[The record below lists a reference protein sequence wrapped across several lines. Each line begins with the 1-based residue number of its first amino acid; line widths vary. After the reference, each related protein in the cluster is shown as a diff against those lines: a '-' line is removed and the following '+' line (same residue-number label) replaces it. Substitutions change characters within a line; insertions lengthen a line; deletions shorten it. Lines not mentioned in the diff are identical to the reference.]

1 MTATPS
7 RPYSPFARSARPAH
21 PLPVRQGPPPT
32 GPVPAQRDRAEDA
45 GSTQAHRSGARR
57 SGTQKPGAH
66 QSSTSGA
73 SGASAA
79 GPVSSPHGPVPA
91 IPPSEPSTPTTR
103 SSRSSG
109 SFAAARD
116 LLTVVALPVLAALVL
131 PAAFA
136 GGGTRRW
143 FGGRAEGQR
152 AEAQAA
158 KDAAA
163 AAFYELDTAQR
174 DLRISIET
182 ITAVDDSP
190 AARRAVSDFEA
201 LGRRIDEASQKYI
214 TAVDAHDLDRDEL
227 EASVAARARTELTAA
242 KDELGRVKT
251 ELDRFEQGLGPLL
264 GKAETQL
271 ARLAPA
277 VERARQSL
285 LAASNALDAVR
296 QSGLRADDLAAR
308 LATLGP
314 ELTKLNQGAGQ
325 HGVPETLE
333 RAERVSREA
342 GAVRAEA
349 ERLPERAA
357 EIDHRLVSLRT
368 RAQSLT
374 TRAGQVEPVLSEL
387 RRRFSAACW
396 QDLQHVPDAA
406 EENVRQAEAKLK
418 EARAAREAQ
427 RWPDATA
434 LLATVRALLNNT
446 DEAVSAA
453 GDRLRRL
460 NAVQKDPQAEI
471 DRTRFAIRDAQR
483 LAMAGR
489 STPDPR
495 QARPLDESVAR
506 LDRAVATLEGRH
518 PDYWHFLTETEAV
531 RQTVAGVV
539 SQIREERGG
548 V

>member
-7 RPYSPFARSARPAH
+7 QPYTPF
-21 PLPVRQGPPPT
+21 
-32 GPVPAQRDRAEDA
+32 VPCARAE
-45 GSTQAHRSGARR
+45 GGRPPRSRKGR
-57 SGTQKPGAH
+57 
-66 QSSTSGA
+66 
-73 SGASAA
+73 AA
-79 GPVSSPHGPVPA
+79 G
-91 IPPSEPSTPTTR
+91 IPY
-103 SSRSSG
+103 
-109 SFAAARD
+109 AARD
-116 LLTVVALPVLAALVL
+116 ALTLMALPLLVALAL

-143 FGGRAEGQR
+143 FGGRSESQR

-158 KDAAA
+158 KDSAA

-182 ITAVDDSP
+182 ITAVDASP

-214 TAVDAHDLDRDEL
+214 TAVDAHDLDRDDL
-227 EASVAARARTELTAA
+227 EASVAAQARTELTSA
-242 KDELGRVKT
+242 KDELGRVKQQ
-251 ELDRFEQGLGPLL
+251 LDRFEQGLESLL

-271 ARLAPA
+271 ARLAPS
-277 VERARQSL
+277 VERARQAL
-285 LAASNALDAVR
+285 LAASNALDGVR
-296 QSGLRADDLAAR
+296 GSGLKADDLAAR
-308 LATLGP
+308 LAALGP

-333 RAERVSREA
+333 RAERVSKEA
-342 GAVRAEA
+342 EGVRAEA

-368 RAQSLT
+368 RAQALT

-387 RRRFSAACW
+387 RRRFTAPCW
-396 QDLQHVPDAA
+396 QDLQHVPEQAA
-406 EENVRQAEAKLK
+406 ESVRQAELKLK
-418 EARAAREAQ
+418 EAQTARDEQ
-427 RWPDATA
+427 RWPDATS
-434 LLATVRALLNNT
+434 LLSTVRALLNNT

-460 NAVQKDPQAEI
+460 NAVSKDPRQEI

-483 LAMAGR
+483 LAMSGR
-489 STPDPR
+489 NTPDPR
-495 QARPLDESVAR
+495 HARPLDESVAR
-506 LDRAVATLEGRH
+506 LERAITTLEGRH

-531 RQTVAGVV
+531 RQTVGRVV

-548 V
+548 GA

>member
-1 MTATPS
+1 MTATPPQ
-7 RPYSPFARSARPAH
+7 PYSP
-21 PLPVRQGPPPT
+21 L
-32 GPVPAQRDRAEDA
+32 VPR
-45 GSTQAHRSGARR
+45 ARR
-57 SGTQKPGAH
+57 HAVKGTVKDTLA
-66 QSSTSGA
+66 
-73 SGASAA
+73 
-79 GPVSSPHGPVPA
+79 
-91 IPPSEPSTPTTR
+91 
-103 SSRSSG
+103 
-109 SFAAARD
+109 
-116 LLTVVALPVLAALVL
+116 LLALPLVVALAL

-201 LGRRIDEASQKYI
+201 IGRRIDEASSRYI
-214 TAVDAHDLDRDEL
+214 DAVDAHDLDRDDL
-227 EASVAARARTELTAA
+227 EASAAARARTELTRA
-242 KDELGRVKT
+242 KDELGNVKK
-251 ELDRFEQGLGPLL
+251 ELDRFTEGLGPLL

-277 VERARQSL
+277 VERARQAL

-296 QSGLRADDLAAR
+296 RTGLKADDLAAR
-308 LATLGP
+308 LAALGP
-314 ELTKLNQGAGQ
+314 ELTRLNQGAGQ
-325 HGVPETLE
+325 HGVPQTLE

-342 GAVRAEA
+342 EAVRAEA

-368 RAQSLT
+368 RAQALT
-374 TRAGQVEPVLSEL
+374 TRSGQVDPILSEL
-387 RRRFSAACW
+387 RRRFTAACW
-396 QDLQHVPDAA
+396 QDLQRVPEQAV
-406 EENVRQAEAKLK
+406 ENVRQAEAKL
-418 EARAAREAQ
+418 REAQTARDTQ
-427 RWPDATA
+427 RWPDATS
-434 LLATVRALLNNT
+434 LLSTARALLNTT

-453 GDRLRRL
+453 GDRLTRL
-460 NAVQKDPQAEI
+460 NAVQKDPRQEI

-489 STPDPR
+489 NTPDPR
-495 QARPLDESVAR
+495 HARPLDESVAR
-506 LDRAVATLEGRH
+506 LERAIGTLEGRH
-518 PDYWHFLTETEAV
+518 PDYWHFLTETEGI
-531 RQTVAGVV
+531 RETVAGVV
-539 SQIREERGG
+539 ARIREERGAG
-548 V
+548 H